1 MFPFALEGDPMSV
14 ISTAVSNGLQ
24 TVQSNAMSMIGQVL
38 PYGLG
43 IMGAILA
50 VGIAIKAFKKVT
62 GK

>member
-1 MFPFALEGDPMSV
+1 MFPFALEGDPMGV

-24 TVQSNAMSMIGQVL
+24 TVQANAMNMIGQTL
-38 PYGLG
+38 PYGLA

-50 VGIAIKAFKKVT
+50 VGIALKAFKKVT